1 MAYQR
6 IPTKHSEIYVALSE
20 FAKKNKIKWT
30 LKYSPRTELTDAQ
43 IELTPE
49 RQAVQL
55 YGRYMAFNEFHK
67 DGSLTFGPNRTTVDG
82 VIKDIK
88 AAISKRK

>member
-6 IPTKHSEIYVALSE
+6 IPTRHSELYIALSE

-30 LKYSPRTELTDAQ
+30 LKYSPRTEFTDAQ

-49 RQAVQL
+49 RKAVQL
-55 YGRYMAFNEFHK
+55 YGRYMAFNEYHTN
-67 DGSLTFGPNRTTVDG
+67 GTLTFGPNRTTVDG

-88 AAISKRK
+88 AAGRKSK